1 MLRVQIREA
10 CEAKG
15 VTASQLADDLGIT
28 RATISRYWR
37 GNRLHNP
44 NLRTLERIAKYLGVP
59 AISLI
64 QEVEDKESKQ

>member
-37 GNRLHNP
+37 GGRMRNPSLH
-44 NLRTLERIAKYLGVP
+44 TLERIAKYLGVP